1 MRPHVQARRAGLQ
14 REHTH
19 DAVVESRATSGTCQ
33 PLAAPARA
41 GTRMLNIGH
50 AGGGGDDDLPMVVA
64 RRARQPACRAEHA
77 WVHDR
82 RESHLTQ
89 PRVLVSLSAPLV
101 HRFHSRTMW
110 SVLDSTTE
118 LTVMTFP
125 KPGLSG
131 SFTAHSS
138 QGVGYGLYKS
148 HSFRISQTLLPPRS
162 PVLM

>member
-101 HRFHSRTMW
+101 HRFHSLTL
-110 SVLDSTTE
+110 SVQCTRYEYNRASNNSD
-118 LTVMTFP
+118 
-125 KPGLSG
+125 LSETG
-131 SFTAHSS
+131 A
-138 QGVGYGLYKS
+138 
-148 HSFRISQTLLPPRS
+148 FRIFHSTQLTGGR
-162 PVLM
+162 VRVI